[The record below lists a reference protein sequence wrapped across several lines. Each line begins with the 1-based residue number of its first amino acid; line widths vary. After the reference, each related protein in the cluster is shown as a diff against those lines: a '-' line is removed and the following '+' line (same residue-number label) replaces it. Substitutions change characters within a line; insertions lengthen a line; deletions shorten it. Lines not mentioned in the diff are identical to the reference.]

1 MIIKKIKLSNFR
13 QFYGEHELEFSVGD
27 KNSTLIIGEN
37 GSGKTSIFRALM
49 FVIYGEAKLLQ
60 DGNAQDIHLVNLHK
74 LHEVQDN
81 VPVIASVELLFE
93 HKGVNYKLERSYSTI
108 RNVYGF
114 QSRMGDA
121 KLWEFGSAGDLSPKS
136 MEKNEI
142 DLFVNS
148 IIDNKIRDFFFFDAE
163 RIDLLDTTKTNRA
176 LSADVKEG
184 IIRLLQIKF
193 LEESIKAL
201 KDKVIELQRDIKRK
215 INDEKY
221 DEITNELEQKKKNLE
236 QLENKQIDL
245 RKEVNSIQE
254 EINRIDEI
262 LSKNESIRETQEKI
276 YSKKNEKQALED
288 SRNLLKKE
296 SKRLLES
303 SINFLGTE
311 ILSRN
316 KAELQES
323 LKTRIDNVP
332 LNLLKE
338 SLFSKTCMVCK
349 TNFEESSSQH
359 AVIVDLIERYETSQF
374 TSIANSI
381 IEYSDSLVEQKT
393 LHLDELRDT
402 IASIV
407 NNEEK
412 IESLILGLEQLN
424 REIGDTAA
432 SVQDLEIYDKKREE
446 LLADQKNRED
456 SLLSTNYSI
465 ERTEEELKSLQEQL
479 ARLSKRFEEVRK
491 EREIKEKVEHFVY
504 VLEST
509 MKDYTSSITRELSDT
524 VYKTFNQLI
533 NEKNRANY
541 ESVII
546 NDKYEIHLIDRSG
559 NNVVQDLSM
568 GQGQIFSLA
577 FVLSLAK
584 LASKGRAEIMFPLF
598 MDTPL
603 ARLDRVNREN
613 VIENVPNLTHQLI
626 FLLTDTELTELERT
640 LFERHDTVE
649 NIYHLVN
656 ANGRTR
662 IERIDNLTL
671 LS

>member
-533 NEKNRANY
+533 NEKNRAN
-541 ESVII
+541 
-546 NDKYEIHLIDRSG
+546 
-559 NNVVQDLSM
+559 
-568 GQGQIFSLA
+568 
-577 FVLSLAK
+577 
-584 LASKGRAEIMFPLF
+584 
-598 MDTPL
+598 
-603 ARLDRVNREN
+603 
-613 VIENVPNLTHQLI
+613 
-626 FLLTDTELTELERT
+626 
-640 LFERHDTVE
+640 
-649 NIYHLVN
+649 
-656 ANGRTR
+656 
-662 IERIDNLTL
+662 
-671 LS
+671 

>member
-148 IIDNKIRDFFFFDAE
+148 IIENKIRDFFFFDAE

-381 IEYSDSLVEQKT
+381 IEYSYSLVEQKT

-412 IESLILGLEQLN
+412 IES
-424 REIGDTAA
+424 
-432 SVQDLEIYDKKREE
+432 
-446 LLADQKNRED
+446 
-456 SLLSTNYSI
+456 
-465 ERTEEELKSLQEQL
+465 
-479 ARLSKRFEEVRK
+479 
-491 EREIKEKVEHFVY
+491 KEK
-504 VLEST
+504 
-509 MKDYTSSITRELSDT
+509 K
-524 VYKTFNQLI
+524 
-533 NEKNRANY
+533 
-541 ESVII
+541 
-546 NDKYEIHLIDRSG
+546 
-559 NNVVQDLSM
+559 
-568 GQGQIFSLA
+568 
-577 FVLSLAK
+577 
-584 LASKGRAEIMFPLF
+584 
-598 MDTPL
+598 
-603 ARLDRVNREN
+603 
-613 VIENVPNLTHQLI
+613 
-626 FLLTDTELTELERT
+626 
-640 LFERHDTVE
+640 
-649 NIYHLVN
+649 
-656 ANGRTR
+656 
-662 IERIDNLTL
+662 
-671 LS
+671 